1 MVVNCHFGPLHQAAI
16 LTDNGSGEYGATVM
30 GNTLWFINLL
40 KDQPLIGFLIGLV
53 FVAVMFGSKN
63 LVIYFY
69 ARHKAKQSDESS

>member
-1 MVVNCHFGPLHQAAI
+1 MLFYVTITQVNMAWCF
-16 LTDNGSGEYGATVM
+16 M

-40 KDQPLIGFLIGLV
+40 KDQPWFGFLIGLA

-69 ARHKAKQSDESS
+69 SRSKERQRKSND

>member
-1 MVVNCHFGPLHQAAI
+1 MNCHVFQLHRIAI
-16 LTDNGSGEYGATVM
+16 LHDNSSGEYGVVFM

-40 KDQPLIGFLIGLV
+40 KDQPWIGFLIGLV

-69 ARHKAKQSDESS
+69 AKSKEKQSDQP